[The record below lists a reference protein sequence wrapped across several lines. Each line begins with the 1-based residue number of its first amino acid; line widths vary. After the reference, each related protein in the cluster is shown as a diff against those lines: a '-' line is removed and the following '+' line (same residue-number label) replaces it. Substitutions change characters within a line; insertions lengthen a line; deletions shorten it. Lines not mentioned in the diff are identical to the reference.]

1 LQQSG
6 EAKNGDI
13 AQAASQAGVFG
24 FFNEIG
30 IVAQLSSAMLARV
43 LPDGVHPSHFAIIN
57 HLVRLGDGKT
67 PVRIASAMQVTKAT
81 MSHSLDVLEDRG
93 FIHIARSDSDQRSK
107 LVWLTPQGRT
117 FRESAVEA
125 VSAEVGRLFSDADHA
140 AMASA
145 LPVLRAVRK
154 VLDDNRSGP
163 PAEES

>member
-1 LQQSG
+1 LQQAG
-6 EAKNGDI
+6 GGDEKS
-13 AQAASQAGVFG
+13 AMTAEQAGVFG

-93 FIHIARSDSDQRSK
+93 FIHVARSDSDQRSK
-107 LVWLTPQGRT
+107 LVWLTPQGRS
-117 FRESAVEA
+117 FRENAVGA
-125 VSAEVGRLFSDADHA
+125 VSAEVGRLFSDADRT

-154 VLDDNRSGP
+154 VLDDNRPGSST
-163 PAEES
+163 EEG